1 MAGVGKMSKMVN
13 FDGDQINDQYG
24 MNNEVNVFADNDEDD
39 VAQQKSGFLNV
50 YKENQDQNVV
60 ENDENISSEI
70 KYK

>member
-39 VAQQKSGFLNV
+39 IAQQKSGFLNV
-50 YKENQDQNVV
+50 YKEN
-60 ENDENISSEI
+60 
-70 KYK
+70 